1 MVPFSLQHFEKLN
14 DNTPGSGIIT
24 HKHIEVEQSTT
35 FLSFLQ
41 NTADN
46 LQKLLLSL
54 AFVAGEAREYE
65 NVRHF
70 RMVKSEVLCRTPFEK
85 TLSW

>member
-24 HKHIEVEQSTT
+24 HKHIEVVQSTT

-41 NTADN
+41 NTDN
-46 LQKLLLSL
+46 LQKLLFSL
-54 AFVAGEAREYE
+54 ALDSSRREEAREYE

-70 RMVKSEVLCRTPFEK
+70 RMVKCSVV
-85 TLSW
+85 

>member
-24 HKHIEVEQSTT
+24 HKHIEVVQSTT

-41 NTADN
+41 NTDN
-46 LQKLLLSL
+46 LQKLLFSL
-54 AFVAGEAREYE
+54 ALDSSRRGEAREYE

-70 RMVKSEVLCRTPFEK
+70 RMVKCSVV
-85 TLSW
+85 